1 MIATTKA
8 APEPKAMRALRQW
21 AFNTNRRPECPED
34 AATIL
39 NWLSRNTKPVSALA
53 DPDLMRRVFDAA
65 GTLLDGR
72 PASAWTAQGN
82 RAILANALDYAVERK
97 LIGLNPVKT
106 ARWKPPKA
114 TQDVDRRCVV
124 NHAQARRLLTAVRE
138 QSPSGPGWPHSSPS
152 SITPDCGPE
161 EAVNLRKDDIIL
173 PPLVRNNDT
182 GGWEEP
188 ADNWGELRFCSAA
201 PEAGAEWTNDGTR
214 RDQRH
219 LKSRPVGE
227 WRQVPSRRR
236 SPGLSALIFASS
248 APDPLATSLPASK
261 AANSRRSPT
270 VACGIRR
277 AAPLDLLDGGAAG
290 RGQAGELTGRPAVCA
305 A

>member
-1 MIATTKA
+1 
-8 APEPKAMRALRQW
+8 MRSVL
-21 AFNTNRRPECPED
+21 
-34 AATIL
+34 
-39 NWLSRNTKPVSALA
+39 
-53 DPDLMRRVFDAA
+53 DAA

-97 LIGLNPVKT
+97 LLGLNPVKT

-138 QSPSGPGWPHSSPS
+138 QSPSGPRLAAFFAVIYYAGLR
-152 SITPDCGPE
+152 PE
-161 EAVNLRKDDIIL
+161 EAVNLRKDNIIL
-173 PPLVRNNDT
+173 PPLVRKNDT

-201 PEAGAEWTNDGTR
+201 PEAGAEWTNDGAR
-214 RDQRH
+214 REQRH

-227 WRQVPSRRR
+227 WRRVPVAPPLTRILRAHLRQFGTDGRVFTGVQGGELASITYRRVW
-236 SPGLSALIFASS
+236 
-248 APDPLATSLPASK
+248 DK
-261 AANSRRSPT
+261 AR
-270 VACGIRR
+270 
-277 AAPLDLLDGGAAG
+277 GAA
-290 RGQAGELTGRPAVCA
+290 LSPAEYVSPLGKRVYDLRH
-305 A
+305 